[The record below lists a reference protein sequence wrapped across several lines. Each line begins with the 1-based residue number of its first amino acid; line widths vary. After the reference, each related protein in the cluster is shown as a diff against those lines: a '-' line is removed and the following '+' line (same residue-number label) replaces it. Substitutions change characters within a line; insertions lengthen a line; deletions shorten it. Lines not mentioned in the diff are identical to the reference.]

1 MMILL
6 FLGFADF
13 GLSSF
18 SRAML
23 NVKVPAKWCSRG
35 RLLLKSEYFLGRS
48 GLKLRTFSTDCRRTL
63 LCKNRGSSN
72 VCARLIE
79 GRYLREPLHPQ
90 ARYTSFS
97 NSVVVKI
104 SLQASWLRSC
114 FHQLT
119 NLVLAEW
126 CSHVPDVAARSS
138 LIIYGQVKRA
148 VSAIHFFWTVT
159 LEFLVIEN
167 WTTFVV
173 CCLRGWIKCSCITIA
188 AAGLGSS
195 FWFPNQ
201 KFLACSAVCLKN
213 NVAPF

>member
-18 SRAML
+18 SWAML

-79 GRYLREPLHPQ
+79 GRYLREPLHP
-90 ARYTSFS
+90 SG
-97 NSVVVKI
+97 
-104 SLQASWLRSC
+104 
-114 FHQLT
+114 
-119 NLVLAEW
+119 E
-126 CSHVPDVAARSS
+126 
-138 LIIYGQVKRA
+138 IYK
-148 VSAIHFFWTVT
+148 FF
-159 LEFLVIEN
+159 EQ
-167 WTTFVV
+167 
-173 CCLRGWIKCSCITIA
+173 CGW
-188 AAGLGSS
+188 
-195 FWFPNQ
+195 
-201 KFLACSAVCLKN
+201 
-213 NVAPF
+213 